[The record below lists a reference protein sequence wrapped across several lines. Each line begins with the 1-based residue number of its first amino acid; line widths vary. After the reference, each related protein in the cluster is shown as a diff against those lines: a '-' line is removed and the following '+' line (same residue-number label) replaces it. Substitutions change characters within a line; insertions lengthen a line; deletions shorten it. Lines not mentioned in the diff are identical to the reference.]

1 LLRLG
6 LATVAVLIA
15 CFSGAAEAPADEAG
29 TIVVNAP
36 DGPVPETREAM
47 RKAQELGLSSVK
59 LKLQNVD
66 QIQDE
71 ELLQLITSEL
81 YELLEAYGFD
91 EGEVTLERCP
101 TLC

>member
-1 LLRLG
+1 L
-6 LATVAVLIA
+6 TVAVLIA
-15 CFSGAAEAPADEAG
+15 CFGGVAEAPAEEAG

-36 DGPVPETREAM
+36 DGPVPATRQAM
-47 RKAQELGLSSVK
+47 RKAQELGLSSVR

-81 YELLEAYGFD
+81 YELLETYGFD
-91 EGEVTLERCP
+91 DSKVTLERCP